1 MKKCIYLQ
9 SGNSCKLKPQSNTKN
24 LFLFDLYWTLLL
36 MPKII
41 DISNEEIMGM
51 IANSLQLS
59 LKQVSTTLEL
69 LNEGNTV
76 PFIARYRKE
85 RTNSLDE
92 TQIRKIEEQ
101 YEEDTQLIK
110 EKNKILESLNEQGKL
125 TKELEESITKATTLA
140 ELREIYRPYKQKKK
154 T

>member
-1 MKKCIYLQ
+1 MLE
-9 SGNSCKLKPQSNTKN
+9 SLTMV
-24 LFLFDLYWTLLL
+24 TL
-36 MPKII
+36 I
-41 DISNEEIMGM
+41 DISDEEIMGM

-92 TQIRKIEEQ
+92 TQIRTIEQ
-101 YEEDTQLIK
+101 KYQDDTELIK
-110 EKNKILESLNEQGKL
+110 EKNRILKSLNEQGKL
-125 TKELEESITKATTLA
+125 TKELEDSITNATTSA
-140 ELREIYRPYKQKKK
+140 ELREIYRPYKQKKN
-154 T
+154 

>member
-1 MKKCIYLQ
+1 MVA
-9 SGNSCKLKPQSNTKN
+9 S
-24 LFLFDLYWTLLL
+24 
-36 MPKII
+36 I
-41 DISNEEIMGM
+41 DISNHQIMGM

-92 TQIRKIEEQ
+92 TQIRTIEQ
-101 YEEDTQLIK
+101 KYQDDTELIK
-110 EKNKILESLNEQGKL
+110 EKNRILKSLNEQGKL
-125 TKELEESITKATTLA
+125 TKELEDSITKATTSA
-140 ELREIYRPYKQKKK
+140 ELREIYRPYKQKRKLRD
-154 T
+154 